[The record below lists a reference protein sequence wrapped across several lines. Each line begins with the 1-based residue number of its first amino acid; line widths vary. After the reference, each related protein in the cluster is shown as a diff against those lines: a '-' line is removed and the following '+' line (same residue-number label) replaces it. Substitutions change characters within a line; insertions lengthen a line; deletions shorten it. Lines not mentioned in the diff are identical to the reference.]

1 MDYLAPEKVNLAFCV
16 HNPLFYSGKN
26 LYAGGLVLLVLH
38 SVKRCTI
45 ATAGLQ
51 ASSFPSHM
59 AGRILKWSAP
69 TETKLMKTVTGKAT
83 LSKTA
88 EQMLSSRDS
97 AREVLKMVIEAQ
109 STANTRVMR
118 SKSGVSIATER
129 PPVAAAKG

>member
-1 MDYLAPEKVNLAFCV
+1 
-16 HNPLFYSGKN
+16 
-26 LYAGGLVLLVLH
+26 
-38 SVKRCTI
+38 
-45 ATAGLQ
+45 
-51 ASSFPSHM
+51 
-59 AGRILKWSAP
+59 
-69 TETKLMKTVTGKAT
+69 MKTVTGKAT